1 MDQFARVVAAVLLA
15 SLGPMS
21 GCSQLVVERYRYAC
35 SLSEA
40 DLAGY
45 RDAFL
50 VDFPAYSFEDFVDEC
65 DSGSAQ
71 GVLFRLTGAAQEPT
85 GEVLAQARCVR
96 YREPGAVDDDVFRC
110 AGSQGRYELI
120 LEDAR
125 AYLNPLAAGA

>member
-1 MDQFARVVAAVLLA
+1 MSGFTRVLAVVLLA
-15 SLGPMS
+15 SLGSMS
-21 GCSQLVVERYRYAC
+21 GCSQLVAEKYRYAC
-35 SLSEA
+35 GLSEA

-50 VDFPAYSFEDFVDEC
+50 ADFTAYSFEGFVDEC

-71 GVLFRLTGAAQEPT
+71 GVLLRLTGAAQEPT
-85 GEVLAQARCVR
+85 GEVLAQSGCVR
-96 YREPGAVDDDVFRC
+96 YREPGAVDDDVYRC
-110 AGSQGRYELI
+110 TGSHGRYELI

>member
-1 MDQFARVVAAVLLA
+1 MSQFTRVLAAVVLA
-15 SLGPMS
+15 SLVSMS
-21 GCSQLVVERYRYAC
+21 GCSQLVVEKYRYAC

-45 RDAFL
+45 RDAF
-50 VDFPAYSFEDFVDEC
+50 VADFPAYLFEDFVNEC

-71 GVLFRLTGAAQEPT
+71 GMVFRLSGAAQVPT
-85 GEVLAQARCVR
+85 GDELAQSGCAR
-96 YREPGAVDDDVFRC
+96 YREPGAADDDVYRC

-120 LEDAR
+120 LEDVH